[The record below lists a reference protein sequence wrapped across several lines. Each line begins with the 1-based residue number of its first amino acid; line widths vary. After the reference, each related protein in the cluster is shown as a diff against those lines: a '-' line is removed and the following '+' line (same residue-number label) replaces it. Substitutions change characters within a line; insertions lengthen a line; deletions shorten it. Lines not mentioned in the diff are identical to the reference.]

1 MEPFLKKVAKDIY
14 DRYGNHLADIAIIFP
29 NKRAGLFFNEYL
41 KRLSDKVIWSPA
53 YMTINELF
61 QENSDSIE
69 GDPILLIS
77 KLHKEYCKQTG
88 SDETLDKFYY
98 WGEMLIKDFNEIDK
112 NMVDAAKLFANLKEL
127 REMGSAADI
136 LDDTQREA
144 IQQFFT
150 NLKPEEESEVKRR
163 FRNVWE
169 VLLPIYN
176 NLRTTLRNEGIAYSG
191 MLCRDVIEKDE
202 QLDFPYDKYIFV
214 GFNALNSV
222 ENAMFKILHEQGKA
236 LFYWDYDTA
245 YVGSKHHEAGRFM
258 QHNLKQYPNALEN
271 EAYDNL
277 NKKKNITFVSAA
289 TDNIQTR
296 HLAEKLQEV
305 TEGNEIETAVVLCD
319 EGLLDEVLHSIPPG
333 IKNLNVT
340 MGYPVAHTPV
350 YSFMQRLIELQIKE
364 YDSSNNSFRYNAV
377 HSILKH
383 PYTLQC
389 SENAATI
396 NDKIAKEHLL
406 QPGAEILH
414 ADDFLKKIFTP
425 ATDCQSWINNIRD
438 IIYTVT
444 NSAVA
449 EENDTYEE
457 LFRESLFSVYTQ
469 AQRILSLLE
478 SGEISI
484 ELKTLASLFMRII
497 STLKLPFHGEPVVG
511 LQVMGL
517 LETRNLDFKNLILLS
532 ANDSN
537 LPRNVNDS
545 SFIPYNLRRAFGLM
559 LAEQRNA
566 VYSYNFHRLMQR
578 AENITMM
585 YNNSTENDGERS
597 RYMLQMLTQ
606 RPDEITE
613 IHLNAEQKSIEY
625 QTEGGV
631 AKTAEMIERLRSIF
645 DTGRSSHAQVLTPS
659 GINKYLDCPMKFF
672 YYYIGRLRET
682 QEVEDTIQATDFGNI
697 FHRAA
702 ELFYEHI
709 VADGGS
715 YIQKSQLEPYIKKSA
730 LLYPFID
737 QAFKECFFTG
747 EQEGKPQYDGLQ
759 YINREVLKRFLT
771 RLVKMDAQHAP
782 FTYVGSEQD
791 ISFTMQATT
800 ADGEKIPLNIGGRI
814 DRIDMKGDTI
824 EIVDYKTGGE
834 ANKPKNIEALF
845 APTGKRSGYIFQAML
860 YSAAMAEKEKEKKIS
875 PSLLYIHDEKKARRE
890 DFTIIIDKKAV
901 TDFSTFSDGPA
912 DENTNEH
919 KFLVKLQETLNDIFN
934 INLPFTCTEEKSR
947 CKFCCYRPLCGKG

>member
-1 MEPFLKKVAKDIY
+1 MEPFLKKVATDIY
-14 DRYGNHLADIAIIFP
+14 NRYGNNLADIAIVFP

-41 KRLSDKVIWSPA
+41 KQLSDKAIWSPT

-61 QENSDSIE
+61 LENSDCIE
-69 GDPILLIS
+69 GDPILLVS

-88 SDETLDKFYY
+88 SNESLDKFYY

-112 NMVDAAKLFANLKEL
+112 NMADATKLFANLKEL
-127 REMGSAADI
+127 RLMGSAADI
-136 LDDTQREA
+136 LDETQCEA

-150 NLKPEEESEVKRR
+150 NFKPEEESDIKRR
-163 FRNVWE
+163 FRDVWE
-169 VLLPIYN
+169 VLLPIYT
-176 NLRTTLRNEGIAYSG
+176 NLRNTLRSEGIAYSG
-191 MLCRDVIEKDE
+191 MLCRDVIEKD
-202 QLDFPYDKYIFV
+202 DSHFPYDKYIFV
-214 GFNALNSV
+214 GFNALNRV
-222 ENAMFKILHEQGKA
+222 ENAIFKILHEQGKA
-236 LFYWDYDTA
+236 LFYWDYDIA
-245 YVGSKHHEAGRFM
+245 YVGNKHHEAGRFM
-258 QHNLKQYPNALEN
+258 QENLKTYPNALVE
-271 EAYDNL
+271 ETYDNL
-277 NKKKNITFVSAA
+277 NKRKNITFVSAA
-289 TDNIQTR
+289 TDNIQTC

-305 TEGNEIETAVVLCD
+305 SEGNEIETAVVLCD

-350 YSFMQRLIELQIKE
+350 YSFMQRLIELQING
-364 YDSSNNSFRYNAV
+364 YDSSNASFRYSAV
-377 HSILKH
+377 HGILKH

-396 NDKIAKEHLL
+396 GEQITKEHQLL
-406 QPGAEILH
+406 PSAETLQ

-444 NSAVA
+444 NSPITD
-449 EENDTYEE
+449 ENDTYEE

-469 AQRILSLLE
+469 AQRILSLID
-478 SGEISI
+478 SGELSMK
-484 ELKTLASLFMRII
+484 LHTLASLFMRII
-497 STLKLPFHGEPVVG
+497 ATLKLPFHGEPVVG

-517 LETRNLDFKNLILLS
+517 LETRNLDFKNLIILS
-532 ANDSN
+532 ANDGN

-585 YNNSTENDGERS
+585 YNSSTESDGERS
-597 RYMLQMLTQ
+597 RYMLQMLCG
-606 RPDEITE
+606 RADEITE

-625 QTEGGV
+625 QIEGV
-631 AKTAEMIERLRSIF
+631 AKTTKTIERLRSIF
-645 DTGRSSHAQVLTPS
+645 DSGRNSNALVLSPS
-659 GINKYLDCPMKFF
+659 GINKYLDCHMKFF
-672 YYYIGRLRET
+672 YYYLGGLREI

-709 VADGGS
+709 VKDGGS
-715 YIQKSQLEPYIKKSA
+715 YIQQSQLEEYIKKSA
-730 LLYPFID
+730 LLYQFID

-759 YINREVLKRFLT
+759 NINREVLKRFLT
-771 RLVKMDAQHAP
+771 RLVRMDAQHTP
-782 FTYVGSEQD
+782 FTYAGSEVP
-791 ISFTMQATT
+791 ISFTMHATT

-814 DRIDMKGDTI
+814 DRIDQKGDTI

-834 ANKPKNIEALF
+834 PDAPENIEALF
-845 APTGKRSGYIFQAML
+845 SPTGKRSGYIFQAML

-875 PSLLYIHDEKKARRE
+875 PSLLYIHNKENAERE
-890 DFTIIIDKKAV
+890 DFIVKIDKRAV
-901 TDFSTFSDGPA
+901 TDFKTFCHGPA
-912 DENTNEH
+912 NENSNRNI
-919 KFLVKLQETLNDIFN
+919 FLEKLQETINEIFN
-934 INLPFTCTEEKSR
+934 INEPFTRTEEKSR
-947 CKFCCYRPLCGKG
+947 CKFCCYRSLCGGK